1 MENVLHIGGEI
12 VDLTYLVLF
21 AAMDDGS
28 GNPAVVLSFDLV
40 HDCATIETR
49 DFEGTNLDV
58 VKVGQLDPITLFDL
72 TLGECPAVSGD
83 RAYYKYVVPEY
94 TFQVHTLDVS
104 KAGWS
109 DGLRL
114 YEWAGLTDWRDPKYK
129 RLRNWKHAWWQI
141 VLDTFD
147 LDMDI

>member
-12 VDLTYLVLF
+12 VDSTYLVLY

-28 GNPAVVLSFDLV
+28 GNPAVVLSYDLV

-49 DFEGTNLDV
+49 DFEVNNLDA
-58 VKVGQLDPITLFDL
+58 VKVGQLDTITLLDL
-72 TLGECPAVSGD
+72 TLGECPAVRGD

-94 TFQVHTLDVS
+94 TFQAHTIDVS

-109 DGLRL
+109 DDLRL

-129 RLRNWKHAWWQI
+129 RLRRWKHAWWQL
-141 VLDTFD
+141 VVDTFD
-147 LDMDI
+147 LDIDD

>member
-1 MENVLHIGGEI
+1 MENVLHIGGKI
-12 VDLTYLVLF
+12 VNLTYLVLF

-28 GNPAVVLSFDLV
+28 GNPAVVLSYDLV

-49 DFEGTNLDV
+49 DFEVNNLGNVD
-58 VKVGQLDPITLFDL
+58 VGQPDTITLFDL
-72 TLGECPAVSGD
+72 TLGESPAVSGD

-94 TFQVHTLDVS
+94 TFQAHTVDVS

-114 YEWAGLTDWRDPKYK
+114 YEWAGLTVWRDPKYA
-129 RLRNWKHAWWQI
+129 RLRKWKSTWWQV